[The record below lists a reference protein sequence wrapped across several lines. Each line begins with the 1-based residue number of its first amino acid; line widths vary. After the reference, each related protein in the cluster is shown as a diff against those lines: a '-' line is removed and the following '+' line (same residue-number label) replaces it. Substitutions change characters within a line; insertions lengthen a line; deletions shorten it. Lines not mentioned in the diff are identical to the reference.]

1 MKLNVLHYYDDRHL
15 HLMIIVTT
23 VIIIIILVMIRVNT
37 FSPIRDIFHI
47 EFSNHWHSR
56 EKHAQRDN
64 CIYIY
69 KYTEYSCVHISG
81 YIIHEIA
88 QLLSVISTYTR

>member
-23 VIIIIILVMIRVNT
+23 VIIIIILVMIRLNT

-47 EFSNHWHSR
+47 EFSNH
-56 EKHAQRDN
+56 
-64 CIYIY
+64 
-69 KYTEYSCVHISG
+69 
-81 YIIHEIA
+81 
-88 QLLSVISTYTR
+88 